1 MAPSDGGRADQ
12 RLSVRAF
19 GPLHIACDHDAR
31 GPGDLGGAR
40 PRQVFQILLSSGGHP
55 VPKDRLAELIW
66 EQDPPKNATAALES
80 HVSVL
85 RRHLSMCG
93 RRGRDVV
100 TTVPGGYA
108 LELQAIELDL
118 DAFDELVAAAAN
130 APRAETLGLL
140 EEALSIARGPVFEDE
155 QDGAWAKQIR
165 VRYEDIIERTRLDAA
180 EAALAAR
187 SFPTALDHAHIVART
202 DPSNER
208 ACRIVMMATYAA
220 GDQERALRAYL
231 ETRAALAHAL
241 GVEPLPET
249 QALYL
254 AILRHE
260 PPASLLPGDLR
271 RTEPNFRRLVDQ
283 QSAEGWW
290 TTDPELHVTSV
301 VGEPGRF
308 VGVERAQLAGRT
320 AREVCVGLD
329 MPEIASDHR
338 QALSGKPVTREIAF
352 GGRTYEVHLE
362 PMRHGSDVVGVV
374 GVSMDVTERERAA
387 AFVRNMEES
396 LPPGDRDGHGLEIR
410 HEMEDEVAHLRRGLA
425 DVLDR
430 APDALLVLDPWAD
443 LIIAANDAAAELL
456 GYERDQLLRRRPSDF
471 HRGEMGAFLRFMDRV
486 DVLGSGWTGDLTCIT
501 RTGQLL
507 PVAMAATTIT
517 FHRRRAVLTVIR
529 ALEPGR
535 ETDPA
540 ILAKV
545 GAVAKAEA

>member
-1 MAPSDGGRADQ
+1 MAPSDDGRAGQ

-19 GPLHIACDHDAR
+19 GPLHVACDHDAR

-40 PRQVFQILLSSGGHP
+40 SRQVFEILLSSRGHA
-55 VPKDRLAELIW
+55 VPKDRLVELIW
-66 EQDPPKNATAALES
+66 ERDPPQKATAAVES

-100 TTVPGGYA
+100 ITVPGGYA
-108 LELQAIELDL
+108 VELDAIALDL

-140 EEALSIARGPVFEDE
+140 EEALAIACGPVFEDE
-155 QDGAWAKQIR
+155 RDGAWAKRMRI
-165 VRYEDIIERTRLDAA
+165 RYEDIVARTRLDAA
-180 EAALAAR
+180 DAALAAR
-187 SFPTALDHAHIVART
+187 SFARALDHTEIVTGT
-202 DPSNER
+202 DPTNER
-208 ACRIVMMATYAA
+208 ACRIVMMAAYAG
-220 GDQERALRAYL
+220 GDQERAVRAYL
-231 ETRAALAHAL
+231 ETRAALSHGL

-254 AILRHE
+254 AILAHE

-271 RTEPNFRRLVDQ
+271 RTEPSFRRLVDQ

-308 VGVERAQLAGRT
+308 MGLERAQLTGRT
-320 AREVCVGLD
+320 AREVSVGLD
-329 MPEIASDHR
+329 MPEIVSDHR
-338 QALSGKPVTREIAF
+338 RALSGKPVTREIAV

-387 AFVRNMEES
+387 AVVQDMEEA
-396 LPPGDRDGHGLEIR
+396 LPPEDRHRHGLEIR
-410 HEMEDEVAHLRRGLA
+410 REMEDEVAHLRRGLA
-425 DVLDR
+425 EVFDR

-471 HRGEMGAFLRFMDRV
+471 HRGEMGAFLGFMDRV
-486 DVLGSGWTGDLTCIT
+486 DVQGSGWTGDLSCTT
-501 RTGQLL
+501 RDGRLL
-507 PVAMAATTIT
+507 RVAMAATRIT

-529 ALEPGR
+529 ALERGR

-540 ILAKV
+540 ILAKL
-545 GAVAKAEA
+545 GAGREG